1 MAIWNLC
8 GFMERKSNQGFNKDP
23 MRGIRL
29 TDLVPT
35 AKELEA
41 LADKIRLENRASK
54 AANEVLPHRA
64 QLHSF
69 FAVGSAAVAGRH
81 NRQ

>member
-1 MAIWNLC
+1 MP
-8 GFMERKSNQGFNKDP
+8 KQGSNKDP
-23 MRGIRL
+23 TPRIRL
-29 TDLVPT
+29 TDLAPT
-35 AKELEA
+35 AKEFEA

-54 AANEVLPHRA
+54 AANEVSPRRA

-69 FAVGSAAVAGRH
+69 FTVGSAAVAGKH